1 MHRPGWH
8 ARWPLWYLAASQI
21 GNGGFDIINIV
32 KHNCYYTIKPAMVGR
47 EYGVLYSNRLL
58 GSTCRPLCV
67 GGLGSGLLLLVRLLA
82 QGLDGADWLVQ
93 LTTSLAVVW

>member
-47 EYGVLYSNRLL
+47 EYGVPAELRA
-58 GSTCRPLCV
+58 CA
-67 GGLGSGLLLLVRLLA
+67 GLLLLVRLLA

-93 LTTSLAVVW
+93 LTTSLAVIW

>member
-47 EYGVLYSNRLL
+47 EYGTLVRL
-58 GSTCRPLCV
+58 RARV
-67 GGLGSGLLLLVRLLA
+67 GLLLLVRLLA